1 MSKNKA
7 LGMGLAALIGNSN
20 YNKRVIIDPPTQ
32 KATQSDLTYL
42 EIEKLQAGIYQP
54 RKNFKEESLSE
65 LANSILENG
74 VISPIIIRLVGNQ
87 YEIIAGERR
96 WRAAKLAGLKQVP
109 VIIKNIDDQKVLE
122 ISIVENVQRQ
132 DLNAIEEAEAI
143 ERLISEFSYSHEK
156 VAASIG
162 KSRSHV
168 SNILR
173 LLKLPKE
180 VQEMIASEKISMS
193 HARAIINSDQ
203 DPIVLVNKI
212 IEKNL
217 SVRDIENL
225 VRKTPEK
232 SVKKPQASKNNNK
245 DQELIELE
253 QSVAN
258 ELGLQVEI
266 NYDAENKG
274 NISINFSNLEQLD
287 RVIQLLSNNAI

>member
-32 KATQSDLTYL
+32 KATESDLTYL

-212 IEKNL
+212 IEKGL
-217 SVRDIENL
+217 SVRDIENM

-232 SVKKPQASKNNNK
+232 SVKKPQVSKNNNK

-253 QSVAN
+253 QSIAN